1 MIENTIKEIHTK
13 NEVEILE
20 LNNSIIY
27 IKSLMDGQGIGNS
40 WRENQWSEKRPLAN
54 MQIESK
60 AENGMKDTENSKT
73 QKWTMRKISKTF

>member
-1 MIENTIKEIHTK
+1 MTHIFKKIYDMIENTIKEIHTK

-40 WRENQWSEKRPLAN
+40 
-54 MQIESK
+54 
-60 AENGMKDTENSKT
+60 
-73 QKWTMRKISKTF
+73 